1 MTDDLCK
8 KCKFSAPIPI
18 TPTKS
23 IIECIAE
30 GCSKQKI
37 IDTPPDF
44 IESEIEF
51 DEQY

>member
-1 MTDDLCK
+1 MSDDPCK
-8 KCKFSAPIPI
+8 KCKFSEPIPI

-23 IIECIAE
+23 IIECMAE
-30 GCSKQKI
+30 GCGKQKI

-44 IESEIEF
+44 VESALDY